1 MINDNKKRKARN
13 ALISLVIA
21 GILCMSL
28 AGSILAGEPGSAM
41 GGKSAQI
48 SVLNLFDENGQI
60 VTDETGRIDL
70 EFAVRSEAVGI
81 KAVNFTITSDG
92 QSGQEYVTLQST
104 DADGTLIQNDPGSW
118 VIQAANADT
127 ITALV
132 RQTETY
138 ALQTLTVE
146 LGFTDNNGDYY
157 SEQYYGVVV
166 PQVVEAETES
176 VEEVAVEAEIEVAGE
191 EAENGATAEGE
202 TEAAGEMEAT
212 AEAESEAA
220 GEAEAV
226 TEVDSEITAE
236 AVGEVTAEAEIET
249 EDAIEATASTETDV
263 AEEVETTAE
272 AEYVDE
278 TAMQEE
284 STEENESAWENEVKE
299 ESESESELET
309 VTEAETES
317 ESVAELETNHE
328 LTSQEESSTEEQSAE
343 VETATDMA
351 TEVVADPDSEL
362 ETESVTEVGLTA
374 ESDLAEEA
382 ATEATDNM
390 ETTAA
395 PDTET
400 NSQLAEPEHSVLE
413 DTAELTDDVNQEEIS
428 LAAEPETTI
437 AIESESVSE
446 SELETTLIVEQETSD
461 EIETTPVAETETP
474 AAESETTTALEP
486 ETTSAAEPEIS
497 SAEQETTL
505 AEESETTTAF
515 EPETT
520 SAAEPETTTIA
531 EPETESNIQYVYVPQ
546 YVYKPSASTYSG
558 TYSTAS
564 STRTQSTSS
573 QNKSSSTNS
582 QPSSSGTD
590 TALTKEAE
598 SEAAELA
605 SEAAALEE
613 SAKESESE
621 TQHVNTEGSTYDLS
635 ALESVNGKSL
645 KETGTIVVCE
655 QNQDKLV
662 EDSIKITVSK
672 DDETYELEKGTDYD
686 VMLTG
691 NSENKKIYQYTINAD
706 TFKDDGR
713 YKMFIYSEDEAG
725 NSNSNEIK
733 GSSIEFSVDNT
744 DPLIID
750 CSDASTVNDT
760 SSGEMIIKD
769 NIQLDEVDIY
779 VDDQKVDYAVDGE
792 TYSFSIPESDTAA
805 NVKVVAKDAAGN
817 VYERTF
823 EGYKAAGK
831 ATVKSESNASWI
843 IGVVLFLAAAAILVL
858 RIRRKKRRASAR

>member
-13 ALISLVIA
+13 ALISLMIA

-157 SEQYYGVVV
+157 SEQYYGVVA

-176 VEEVAVEAEIEVAGE
+176 LEEVAVEAEIEVAGE
-191 EAENGATAEGE
+191 EAENEATADVE

-212 AEAESEAA
+212 AEPGTEIA

-226 TEVDSEITAE
+226 TEAESETTAE
-236 AVGEVTAEAEIET
+236 TTDEVTAEAEIET

-284 STEENESAWENEVKE
+284 STEENEFEE

-317 ESVAELETNHE
+317 ESEAELETNHE
-328 LTSQEESSTEEQSAE
+328 LTSQEESTTEEQSAE

-351 TEVVADPDSEL
+351 TEVVADSDSEL

-400 NSQLAEPEHSVLE
+400 NSQLAEPE
-413 DTAELTDDVNQEEIS
+413 
-428 LAAEPETTI
+428 TTI

-446 SELETTLIVEQETSD
+446 SELETTLIVEQEASD

-474 AAESETTTALEP
+474 AAESETTTAL
-486 ETTSAAEPEIS
+486 
-497 SAEQETTL
+497 
-505 AEESETTTAF
+505 

-582 QPSSSGTD
+582 QPSSSGAD

-598 SEAAELA
+598 SKAAELA
-605 SEAAALEE
+605 SEATALEE

-843 IGVVLFLAAAAILVL
+843 IGVVIFLAAAAILVL